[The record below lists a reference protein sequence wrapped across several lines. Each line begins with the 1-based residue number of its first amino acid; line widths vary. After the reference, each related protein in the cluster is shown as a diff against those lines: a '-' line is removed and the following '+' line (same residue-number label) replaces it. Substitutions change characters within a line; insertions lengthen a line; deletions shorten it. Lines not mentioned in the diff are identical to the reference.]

1 MDWVIIGSG
10 NGLSS
15 IRRQAIIWTNAA
27 LPSIWDPW
35 QQIPVK
41 FESHFYHF
49 HSRKYIWKCRLSN
62 RRPFCP
68 GRGGGKYVLTGI
80 ISFFMMIGLAKLAI
94 LSPNTT
100 VFWFSSVSVT
110 FRYVEHDL
118 GLISSELK
126 KKVFYSWKI
135 RFNLLRPLAGVLYQA
150 KVRFGLNLNLDLIT
164 KSKVRT

>member
-1 MDWVIIGSG
+1 MSSVKSAAILSG
-10 NGLSS
+10 KG
-15 IRRQAIIWTNAA
+15 
-27 LPSIWDPW
+27 
-35 QQIPVK
+35 
-41 FESHFYHF
+41 
-49 HSRKYIWKCRLSN
+49 
-62 RRPFCP
+62 
-68 GRGGGKYVLTGI
+68 GGGKYVLTGI